1 MTNIQLV
8 TIFFVTLLYGCEKQY
23 IIDAPALHVTNMTG
37 FTVSINTKSCDKD
50 TVYTKKGLMVPVG
63 HTLTIPVSSPC
74 IDALAT
80 NQEGVVLGRQT
91 KLRIPP
97 NVKWSIF

>member
-1 MTNIQLV
+1 MTKVNLV
-8 TIFFVTLLYGCEKQY
+8 IIFFVTLLYGCEKKY
-23 IIDAPALHVTNMTG
+23 IIDVPALHVTNMTG
-37 FTVSINTKSCDKD
+37 FTVSINTKSCDKE
-50 TVYTKKGLMVPVG
+50 TVYTKKSLLVSAG

-97 NVKWSIF
+97 NVKWSIY

>member
-1 MTNIQLV
+1 MFKVQLV
-8 TIFFVTLLYGCEKQY
+8 IIFFFALLYGCEKQY
-23 IIDAPALHVTNMTG
+23 IIDAPALQVTNMTG
-37 FTVSINTKSCDKD
+37 FTVSINTKSCDEQ
-50 TVYTKKGLMVPVG
+50 TVHTKKGLLVSVG

-97 NVKWSIF
+97 NVKWSIY

>member
-1 MTNIQLV
+1 MTKIQLV
-8 TIFFVTLLYGCEKQY
+8 IICFATLLYGCEKQY
-23 IIDAPALHVTNMTG
+23 IIDAPAIQVTNMTG

-50 TVYTKKGLMVPVG
+50 TVYTNKGLMVSAG

-80 NQEGVVLGRQT
+80 NQEGGVLGRQT

-97 NVKWSIF
+97 NVKWSIY